1 MQKKPYIL
9 ITNDDGIEALGLAAL
24 YQAVSSFAEI
34 VIVAPASE
42 QSGVGAGISL
52 RNPLQIQSV
61 PWPNNTAAWKVTG
74 TPADCVRLG
83 LYTILKRTPDLILSG
98 INRGSNAG
106 RTVLYSGTVGAV
118 IEGTMKNVPGIA
130 FSCVNYKN
138 PNYEQ
143 FKEFIQPIVSQ
154 CLTHC
159 LPQGTLLN
167 VNFPNV
173 EKIQGVKLAHQGMG
187 YWMEDPE
194 QRLHPEGH
202 EYYWLGGKWSTYPEK
217 QESDVYLLEQGYI
230 TAVPI
235 HVNQMTDKALVQE
248 RKQHFERF
256 VNSGSALTE
265 L

>member
-9 ITNDDGIEALGLAAL
+9 ITNDDGIEASGLLAL
-24 YQAVSSFAEI
+24 YQAVCDFAEV
-34 VIVAPASE
+34 VIIAPASE
-42 QSGVGAGISL
+42 QSGVGTAISL
-52 RNPLQIQSV
+52 RNPLQIQPV
-61 PWPNNTAAWKVTG
+61 VWPNKAAAWKVTG

-83 LYTILKRTPDLILSG
+83 LYTILDRTPDLILSG

-130 FSCVNYKN
+130 FSSVNYQN
-138 PNYEQ
+138 PNYDQ
-143 FKEFIQPIVSQ
+143 FKEFIQPIALQ
-154 CLTHC
+154 CLTQP
-159 LPQGTLLN
+159 LPKGTLLN

-202 EYYWLGGKWSTYPEK
+202 EYYWLGGKWSAHDEEE
-217 QESDVYLLEQGYI
+217 ESDVYLLEKGYI

-235 HVNQMTDKALVQE
+235 YIDQLTDKALLLE
-248 RKQHFERF
+248 RKKNFEHF
-256 VNSGSALTE
+256 VNSKPIFTE

>member
-9 ITNDDGIEALGLAAL
+9 ITNDDGIDALGLIAL
-24 YQAVSSFAEI
+24 YQAICDFAEV
-34 VIVAPASE
+34 VIIAPASE

-52 RNPLQIQSV
+52 RNPLQIQPVS
-61 PWPNNTAAWKVTG
+61 WPNNTAAWKVTG

-83 LYTILKRTPDLILSG
+83 LHTILDRTPNLILSG

-106 RTVLYSGTVGAV
+106 RTIFHSGTVGAV

-130 FSCVNYKN
+130 FSSVDYKN

-143 FKEFIQPIVSQ
+143 FKEFVQPIALQ
-154 CLTHC
+154 CLTQP
-159 LPQGTLLN
+159 LPKGTLLN

-173 EKIQGVKLAHQGMG
+173 KKIQGIKLAHQGMG
-187 YWMEDPE
+187 YWMENPE
-194 QRLHPEGH
+194 QRFHPEGH
-202 EYYWLGGKWSTYPEK
+202 EYYWLGGKWNTHEEEE
-217 QESDVYLLEQGYI
+217 ESDVYLLEKGYV

-235 HVNQMTDKALVQE
+235 YINQLTDKALLLE
-248 RKQHFERF
+248 IKHFFEHS
-256 VNSGSALTE
+256 VNSRPNFTE

>member
-9 ITNDDGIEALGLAAL
+9 ITNDDGIEAPGLIAL
-24 YQAVSSFAEI
+24 YQAVCTFAE
-34 VIVAPASE
+34 VAIVAPASE

-52 RNPLQIQSV
+52 RNPLQIQTV
-61 PWPNNTAAWKVTG
+61 LWPNNAPAWKVTG

-83 LYTILKRTPDLILSG
+83 LYTILDRTPDLILSG

-106 RTVLYSGTVGAV
+106 RTVLYSGTIGAV

-130 FSCVNYKN
+130 FSSVNYKD

-143 FKEFIQPIVSQ
+143 FKDFIQPIALQ
-154 CLTHC
+154 CLAHP
-159 LPQGTLLN
+159 LPKGTLLN
-167 VNFPNV
+167 VNFPKT

-202 EYYWLGGKWSTYPEK
+202 EYYWLGGKWSAYEEDK
-217 QESDVYLLEQGYI
+217 ESDVYLLEKGYV

-235 HVNQMTDKALVQE
+235 HINQLTDHALLLE
-248 RKQHFERF
+248 RKQRFENS
-256 VNSGSALTE
+256 VNSSSAFTE

>member
-9 ITNDDGIEALGLAAL
+9 ITNDDGIEAPGLFAL
-24 YQAVSSFAEI
+24 YQAICNFAEV
-34 VIVAPASE
+34 VIIAPASE

-61 PWPNNTAAWKVTG
+61 IWPTNTAAWKVTG

-83 LYTILKRTPDLILSG
+83 LHTILERTPDLILSG

-130 FSCVNYKN
+130 FSSVNYKN

-143 FKEFIQPIVSQ
+143 FKEFVQPIASQ
-154 CLTHC
+154 CLTQP
-159 LPQGTLLN
+159 LPKGTLLN
-167 VNFPNV
+167 VNFPNT
-173 EKIQGVKLAHQGMG
+173 EKIQGIKLAHQGMG

-202 EYYWLGGKWSTYPEK
+202 EYYWLGGKWSTYE
-217 QESDVYLLEQGYI
+217 EDEGSDVYLLEKGYV

-235 HVNQMTDKALVQE
+235 HINELTDKALLLE
-248 RKQHFERF
+248 RKQPFEHF
-256 VNSGSALTE
+256 VNSKPTLTE

>member
-9 ITNDDGIEALGLAAL
+9 LTNDDGIEAPGLAAL
-24 YQAVSSFAEI
+24 YQAVCSFADT

-52 RNPLQIQSV
+52 RNPLQIQTV
-61 PWPNNTAAWKVTG
+61 LWPNNANAWKVTG

-83 LYTILKRTPDLILSG
+83 LHTILKRSPDLILSG
-98 INRGSNAG
+98 VNRGSNAG

-118 IEGTMKNVPGIA
+118 IEGIMKNVPGIA
-130 FSCVNYKN
+130 FSSVDYKN
-138 PNYEQ
+138 PKYEQ
-143 FKEFIQPIVSQ
+143 FKEFIQSIVSQ
-154 CLTHC
+154 CLTDP
-159 LPQGTLLN
+159 LPKGTLLN
-167 VNFPNV
+167 VNFPNA
-173 EKIQGVKLAHQGMG
+173 EKFQGIKLAHQGMS

-202 EYYWLGGKWSTYPEK
+202 EYYWLGGKWSTHPED
-217 QESDVYLLEQGYI
+217 QDSDVYLLEKGYI

-235 HVNQMTDKALVQE
+235 HVNQLTDKALVQE
-248 RKQHFERF
+248 RKQLFEHS
-256 VNSGSALTE
+256 VNSGLAPTE

>member
-9 ITNDDGIEALGLAAL
+9 ITNDDGIEAPGLFAL
-24 YQAVSSFAEI
+24 YQAVCNFAEVV
-34 VIVAPASE
+34 VIAPASE
-42 QSGVGAGISL
+42 QSGVGAAISL
-52 RNPLQIQSV
+52 RNPLQIQPV
-61 PWPNNTAAWKVTG
+61 LWPNNPAAWKVTG

-83 LYTILKRTPDLILSG
+83 LHTILDRTPDLILSG

-106 RTVLYSGTVGAV
+106 RTILYSGTVGAV

-130 FSCVNYKN
+130 FSSVNYKN

-143 FKEFIQPIVSQ
+143 FKEFVQPIALQ
-154 CLTHC
+154 CLTQP
-159 LPQGTLLN
+159 LPKGTLLN
-167 VNFPNV
+167 VNFPNA
-173 EKIQGVKLAHQGMG
+173 EKIQGIKLAHQGMG

-202 EYYWLGGKWSTYPEK
+202 EYYWLGGKWSTHE
-217 QESDVYLLEQGYI
+217 EEEGSDVYLLEKGYV

-235 HVNQMTDKALVQE
+235 HVNQLTDKALLAE
-248 RKQHFERF
+248 RKQPFEHF
-256 VNSGSALTE
+256 VNSKSTLTE